1 MLKDLVKQSRSYR
14 SFDPAVKITQEQ
26 LLEFADAARLTPST
40 TNLQAIKFKLVSDPA
55 QVESLVERTTLAAA
69 LRPWVLPPKGHH
81 PAAFIVVC
89 IDTAIAKNPTPFLK
103 DVGIAAQTIL
113 LCAAEQ
119 GLGGCMVGNFQPEAI
134 REALGLGEEI
144 LPSLCICLG
153 KPDETVVLEE
163 MQDGKTAYYR
173 DEAGVHHV
181 PKRSLKEILL

>member
-69 LRPWVLPPKGHH
+69 LRPLVLPPKGHH

-119 GLGGCMVGNFQPEAI
+119 GLGGGHPGGAGPWGGN
-134 REALGLGEEI
+134 
-144 LPSLCICLG
+144 PSLFVHLPG
-153 KPDETVVLEE
+153 
-163 MQDGKTAYYR
+163 Q
-173 DEAGVHHV
+173 AG
-181 PKRSLKEILL
+181 

>member
-69 LRPWVLPPKGHH
+69 LRPLVLPPKGHH

-119 GLGGCMVGNFQPEAI
+119 GLGAVWWATSSRRPSG
-134 REALGLGEEI
+134 RRWALGRKSFPLCASAWASRMKRWYWRRCRTAKPPITGMKLGCTTC
-144 LPSLCICLG
+144 PS
-153 KPDETVVLEE
+153 
-163 MQDGKTAYYR
+163 A
-173 DEAGVHHV
+173 A
-181 PKRSLKEILL
+181 